1 MPISGA
7 SSYIPT
13 LNDFLPHWEQVNTS
27 LGAGG
32 PLVLRNPNGSTPP
45 TLNRAAL
52 VTMRDDLQAKHTDIT
67 GQINNV
73 QIAAAALKA
82 MKEALHLRAGQFN
95 DAVRSNLAGTT
106 FEAALPLLP
115 QPGDGRDVF
124 IEPMDDV
131 ATLWPKINAAVGIP
145 GFTAPLLLLGGYPLA
160 DFLTDLAAL
169 KLQYETMRKEDF
181 LVSFKIKERNKM
193 QDLIYPVLKLYR
205 QAVPTKFSAN
215 DPLVLSLP
223 KLTPDAG
230 STPAPVLAN
239 GVWNVPTSQGK
250 LTWDESTAPDL
261 VEYEVR
267 WSPGPTYDVDTEVV
281 LGNVVKTAPREY
293 FTTQGLLAIGD
304 VSNFKIY
311 VKTATGNERGSN
323 TVKITRT
330 S

>member
-13 LNDFLPHWEQVNTS
+13 LNDFLPHWEQVNIS

-67 GQINNV
+67 GQMNTV
-73 QIAAAALKA
+73 QIAAADLKA
-82 MKEALHLRAGQFN
+82 RKEALHLRGRQFN
-95 DAVRSNLAGTT
+95 DAVRSNLAGTV

-115 QPGDGRDVF
+115 QPGDGQEVF
-124 IEPMDDV
+124 VEPMDDV
-131 ATLWPKINAAVGIP
+131 ATLWPKINAAAGIP
-145 GFTAPLLLLGGYPLA
+145 GFTAPLLLLGGYTVA

-169 KLQYETMRKEDF
+169 KTQWETVRKEDF
-181 LVSFKIKERNKM
+181 LVGFKIKERNKM

-205 QAVPTKFSAN
+205 QAVPTKFAAD

-223 KLTPDAG
+223 KLTPDPG
-230 STPAPVLAN
+230 STPDPVTAN
-239 GVWNVPTSQGK
+239 GTWNAPTTQGK
-250 LTWDESTAPDL
+250 LTWDASTAPDL
-261 VEYEVR
+261 AQYEVR
-267 WSPGPTYDVDTEVV
+267 WSPGPTYDASLEVV
-281 LGNVVKTAPREY
+281 IGNVAPTATREF

-304 VSNFKIY
+304 VSHFKVY
-311 VKTATGNERGSN
+311 VKTTTGNERGSN

-330 S
+330 T